1 MTSRYT
7 QVNEKQTVMMDTQR
21 GMLLGTFRLGL
32 IDANGKQWW
41 TKRIP
46 VNEELSSKAT
56 IKTGAAT
63 TVHFTPP
70 LPYGKRTVRLILNVC
85 IIIVLF
91 VGGERFISTGSTDTH
106 AHTPL
111 LRCSHRW

>member
-1 MTSRYT
+1 
-7 QVNEKQTVMMDTQR
+7 MDTKR

-32 IDANGKQWW
+32 VDAHGKQWW
-41 TKRIP
+41 TKRIH

-70 LPYGKRTVRLILNVC
+70 LPYGKET
-85 IIIVLF
+85 
-91 VGGERFISTGSTDTH
+91 
-106 AHTPL
+106 AHI
-111 LRCSHRW
+111 